1 VLQEFVNHVGAIF
14 KVYATPLRKMP
25 PPRAPSPPDS
35 QPPQRAHR
43 RVLRGHEPRGHRNVA
58 CCLRQP
64 YCGWPAPLADSG
76 LLTIA
81 IATATDPR
89 HLHAIATPSPHLPS
103 HAPDPIR
110 STLPPGLHTWLL
122 SSFEAPPV
130 STLRCQQVLC
140 LLSTLKSPIRLT
152 LDRIP
157 VGFC

>member
-103 HAPDPIR
+103 HALDPIQSGPPCHQA
-110 STLPPGLHTWLL
+110 STLGSCLLLKPLL
-122 SSFEAPPV
+122 SQHCAANKCCASSPP
-130 STLRCQQVLC
+130 SNP
-140 LLSTLKSPIRLT
+140 LSDLH
-152 LDRIP
+152 
-157 VGFC
+157 